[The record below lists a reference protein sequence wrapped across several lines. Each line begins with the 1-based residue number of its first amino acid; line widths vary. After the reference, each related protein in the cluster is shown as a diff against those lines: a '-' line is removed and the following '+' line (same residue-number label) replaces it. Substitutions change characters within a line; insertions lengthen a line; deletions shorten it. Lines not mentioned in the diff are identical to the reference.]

1 MQAVNDA
8 FQVVLE
14 VLVLVSLAFW
24 GWEEGESFGRWI
36 LAIGVPL
43 AFAIVWVTLVTR
55 YSASKLDDPSR
66 LRLELAIVACGA
78 AALVRIGHPVLSV
91 LLVLLAAMQLTL
103 TYVFH
108 QR

>member
-1 MQAVNDA
+1 MQAVSEG

-14 VLVLVSLAFW
+14 VLVLASLALW
-24 GWEEGESFGRWI
+24 GWQEGGGMGRWI

-43 AFAIVWVTLVTR
+43 AFAILWVTLVTR

-66 LRLELAIVACGA
+66 LRLEIVIFACAA
-78 AALVRIGHPVLSV
+78 AALLRIGHPVLSV
-91 LLVLLAAMQLTL
+91 LLVLLAVTQVTL
-103 TYVFH
+103 TYVLH

>member
-1 MQAVNDA
+1 MQAANDV

-14 VLVLVSLAFW
+14 ALILVALGVW
-24 GWEEGESFGRWI
+24 GWEEGETFSRWV

-43 AFAIVWVTLVTR
+43 AFAVVWVTLLSR
-55 YSASKLDDPSR
+55 FSASKLADPSR
-66 LRLELAIVACGA
+66 LRLEVVLIACGA
-78 AALVRIGHPVLSV
+78 AALVRIGHPMLSV
-91 LLVLLAAMQLTL
+91 LLVLLAATQLTL

>member
-36 LAIGVPL
+36 LAIGVPV
-43 AFAIVWVTLVTR
+43 AFAVVWGILVTR

-91 LLVLLAAMQLTL
+91 LLVLLAATQLTL
-103 TYVFH
+103 TYVLN

>member
-1 MQAVNDA
+1 MQAANDV

-14 VLVLVSLAFW
+14 ALILVALALW
-24 GWEEGESFGRWI
+24 GWQEGETFSRWV

-43 AFAIVWVTLVTR
+43 AFAVVWVTLLSR
-55 YSASKLDDPSR
+55 FSASKLVDPSR
-66 LRLELAIVACGA
+66 LRLEIALIACGA
-78 AALVRIGHPVLSV
+78 AALVRTGHPMLSV
-91 LLVLLAAMQLTL
+91 LLVLLAATQLTL